1 MTDHN
6 LLIEKLSRDIQPVRR
21 PQPTGWRVVSWMGVA
36 LPCAIVV
43 SCLLP
48 RDLTDWSQPGAAWA
62 IAQLLLA
69 FLLGTLAI
77 RNAFAM
83 SIAGRRTLSG
93 KALLPIGLMW
103 FGLSLRAMHGNA
115 SPIHDDDSIHC
126 FTFLLAVS
134 TPMMALMI
142 ASLRRTRTLH
152 PVRNLAMAG
161 LGIASLAVSLL
172 AFCHPVHLDSLDFVT
187 HLAAVVA
194 IIALTVLVG
203 KRWVSVD
210 SFFR

>member
-6 LLIEKLSRDIQPVRR
+6 LLIEKLSRDIRPIRR
-21 PQPTGWRVVSWMGVA
+21 PLPTGWRVLRWMGIA
-36 LPCAIVV
+36 LPCAIIV
-43 SCLLP
+43 SHLLP
-48 RDLTDWSQPGAAWA
+48 RDVTDWSQPGAVWA
-62 IAQLLLA
+62 VAQLLLA

-77 RNAFAM
+77 RSAFAM
-83 SIAGRRTLSG
+83 SIAGRYALG
-93 KALLPIGLMW
+93 WKALLPIGLMW
-103 FGLSLRAMHGNA
+103 LGFSLRAIPGGA
-115 SPIHDDDSIHC
+115 SPVYDSDNISC

-142 ASLRRTRTLH
+142 ANLRRTRTLH

-172 AFCHPVHLDSLDFVT
+172 AFCHPVHLDALDFVT
-187 HLAAVVA
+187 HLAAVIA

-203 KRWVSVD
+203 KRWVSID
-210 SFFR
+210 